1 MCRFCAFIFLLFGYV
16 NASAQ
21 SDLLDYYTRDISVDW
36 GIASSIGSNPN
47 QPTLFGNTLNVSV
60 SHYFYKKVGYR
71 VGANYLKNFEGT
83 DAFYSMPIYMTYRTR
98 IGREEY
104 FEIDAESFSELVFQF
119 IVWLLP
125 KNLELFAGGNVG
137 VIKPGV
143 GVSNNT
149 QWNSVPYNPGFMVKD
164 EFYSAV
170 EGGFRMNYRI
180 WRFAVALSPTVSYSF
195 TKNFTFESEDNLSSF
210 TGYSPR
216 WFVRATVGLSFA
228 F

>member
-1 MCRFCAFIFLLFGYV
+1 MRSFLIAVLFV
-16 NASAQ
+16 FFSFNASAQ

-36 GIASSIGSNPN
+36 GIAPSFGSTPH
-47 QPTLFGNTLNVSV
+47 QPSQFGYTLNVST
-60 SHYFYKKVGYR
+60 SHSFYKKMGYR
-71 VGANYLKNFEGT
+71 VGVNYIKDFEGT
-83 DAFYSMPIYMTYRTR
+83 DALISAPIYLNYRTR
-98 IGREEY
+98 VGRDEY
-104 FEIDAESFSELVFQF
+104 LVIDAESFSELLFQV

-137 VIKPGV
+137 VIRPGV
-143 GVSNNT
+143 GVSNNY
-149 QWNSVPYNPGFMVKD
+149 QWETVPYNQGFVLSK
-164 EFYSAV
+164 EFYSAI

-180 WRFAVALSPTVSYSF
+180 WRFAVSLSPTVSYSL
-195 TKNFTFESEDNLSSF
+195 TKNFTFESENNLSSF